1 MRILIADD
9 EPDLCE
15 LLRINLEAL
24 GHEVRVALDGT
35 EALALALECRPDLVV
50 LDIMMP
56 GLDGL
61 EVLRRLREQPASA
74 DLPVVLL
81 SARGTDSQVFEGWSS
96 GASYYITKPF
106 ELDDLLDFIEQV
118 PVECRPA
125 PEATGDLP
133 VAFNP
138 GNREEDLLPRLALR
152 TPEEHR
158 QLEIDLHGALPAGQF
173 FLVYQPSFA
182 LRNVT
187 VTGVEALIRWRHPVW
202 GTVQPADF
210 IPLLEQTGLIMPVG
224 RWILEDAC
232 RQGAIW
238 RSQGYQLAVTVN
250 LSRVQFEATGLLAD
264 IQAALTQSCLDPRS
278 LVIDIPES
286 ALTNDIAAS
295 ATRLRLLKQ
304 LGLQVAIDD
313 FGVGD
318 LPASALEQLPVDILK
333 VHRSFTSGITGPNET
348 AAPMRAILEVGR
360 SLGLE
365 TLAKGIE
372 EQEQLLQLQREQC
385 DGGQGFL
392 FGMSMDAEAVDQLL
406 SIWSVREGVLAHEPA
421 SPALR
426 GFDASR

>member
-24 GHEVRVALDGT
+24 GHEVSIAVDGT
-35 EALALALECRPDLVV
+35 EALALALACRPDLVV

-61 EVLRRLREQPASA
+61 EVLRSLREQPASA

-106 ELDDLLDFIEQV
+106 ELDDLLDFIEQI

-125 PEATGDLP
+125 PEQGGDLA
-133 VAFNP
+133 VASAL
-138 GNREEDLLPRLALR
+138 GHSEEDLPPRLALR
-152 TPEEHR
+152 TPEEHL

-224 RWILEDAC
+224 RWILEEAC

-250 LSRVQFEATGLLAD
+250 VSSVQFEATGLLAD
-264 IQAALTQSCLDPRS
+264 VEAALTQSCLDPGS

-295 ATRLRLLKQ
+295 AARLRLLKE
-304 LGLQVAIDD
+304 LGLRVAIDD
-313 FGVGD
+313 FGVAD
-318 LPASALEQLPVDILK
+318 LPASALGQLPVDILK
-333 VHRSFTSGITGPNET
+333 VHRSFMSGITGPTEA

-385 DGGQGFL
+385 DSGQGFL
-392 FGMSMDAEAVDQLL
+392 FGMSMDAEAVGQLL
-406 SIWSVREGVLAHEPA
+406 SIWSVREGVLARGPS
-421 SPALR
+421 SPGLR
-426 GFDASR
+426 GFEANR